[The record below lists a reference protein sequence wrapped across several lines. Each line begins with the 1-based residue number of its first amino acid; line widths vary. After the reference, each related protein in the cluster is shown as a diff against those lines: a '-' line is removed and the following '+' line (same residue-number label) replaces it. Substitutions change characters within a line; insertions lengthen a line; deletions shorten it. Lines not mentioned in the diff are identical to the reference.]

1 MGARTLAIAVLA
13 LVSCERT
20 SAKYCEL
27 HGLSDPQNCG
37 YMDAPTDTPKTCT
50 VDTECTPGRCK
61 TMSMQCVQ
69 CLTESDCPSA
79 SPFCDPQ
86 TNTCGAC
93 RTNADCP
100 DSMACLPNGQC
111 AASSDVIY
119 ADATTGSDTNPCTQ
133 AAPCK
138 TIKHALTKLTTS
150 LSTIKLSGAF
160 DEAVVF
166 TKQTA
171 TILADPGTTLASSG
185 GTAIAFGMTGSN
197 IQIYDLEIAHTKN
210 SAASIGAGNKLAL
223 TRVSIHDCGMAA
235 LAVAGSLT
243 LSRSR
248 VYSNPAGGISLAN
261 GSIFEI
267 TNNFIHH
274 NGTDATAFGGVSI
287 GTTGQSTFEFNT
299 VVDNDAKAGGA
310 NVGGV
315 ACVAT
320 GFRAPNNIIARNALM
335 SDPSAPNA
343 NVKPPACDFSG
354 SVIETDVANLAF
366 VDPTTTFDYHI
377 GSASAAKDASTVP
390 SLITEDYDSQ
400 LRPYGSA
407 KDLGADEYQP

>member
-1 MGARTLAIAVLA
+1 MGARVLAIAALA

-27 HGLSDPQNCG
+27 HGLSDPQSCG
-37 YMDAPTDTPKTCT
+37 YMDAPIDTPKTCT
-50 VDTECTPGRCK
+50 ADPQCTPGRCN

-69 CLTESDCPSA
+69 CLTEADCPST

-93 RTNADCP
+93 RTNADCAE
-100 DSMACLPNGQC
+100 SAACLPNGQC

-119 ADATTGSDTNPCTQ
+119 ADATSGSDTSPCTK
-133 AAPCK
+133 AAPCL

-150 LSTIKLSGAF
+150 MSTIKLTGAF

-171 TILADPGTTLASSG
+171 TILADPGTTLASTG

-197 IQIYDLEIAHTKN
+197 IQIFDLEIAHTKN
-210 SAASIGAGNKLAL
+210 SAASIAAGNKLSL
-223 TRVSIHDCGMAA
+223 TRTSIHDCGMVG
-235 LAVAGSLT
+235 LAVAGTLT

-248 VYSNPAGGISLAN
+248 VYANPAGGIALAN
-261 GSIFEI
+261 GAIFDI

-274 NGTDATAFGGVSI
+274 NGSDATAFGGVSI

-299 VVDNDAKAGGA
+299 VVANDAKGGGA

-320 GFRAPNNIIARNALM
+320 GFRAPNNIIAGNTLM
-335 SDPSAPNA
+335 ADPGAANA
-343 NVKPPACDFSG
+343 NVKAGMCDFSG
-354 SVIETDVANLAF
+354 SAIQADVTNLAF
-366 VDPTTTFDYHI
+366 VDPTTAFDYHI
-377 GSASAAKDASTVP
+377 GSASSAKDASTVP

-400 LRPYGSA
+400 PRPYGSA